1 MKLIFARFLIYARF
15 ALAPLFTLALSLP
28 FSGSAAADTPL
39 PPAAK
44 MNAYV
49 ECVNRL
55 SERSYDSRKRY
66 FSWAAPSGP
75 TGHERIIYGT
85 YTIYDTSGCRKNVA
99 AANAMEPHDPALEAA
114 AAAFVDAV
122 TKLEPLL
129 KEADDYYSA
138 QNYKDDGMAKGK
150 ELHPRLVAAWDAF
163 ANADHNL
170 RDAVEV
176 INDRRAVEKLA
187 AIEKSEGR
195 KAHYYVEALMIHAKH
210 VLVAEKAATP
220 DVPAI
225 TQALNDYEEAIK
237 GAEQASGA
245 GGDAKI
251 GSMFIS
257 NAKSYLVTGKQ
268 LMRRFR
274 DHEPYSAGDR
284 MIMNSGSGWMVEG
297 SPQRLLRDYNQLIDA
312 YNRGPGI

>member
-1 MKLIFARFLIYARF
+1 MKRIFAGTATF
-15 ALAPLFTLALSLP
+15 ASIAAATFIVPVP
-28 FSGSAAADTPL
+28 FNGTAAAADPPL

-75 TGHERIIYGT
+75 TGNERIIYGT
-85 YTIYDTSGCRKNVA
+85 YKIYDTSGCRKNVA
-99 AANAMEPHDPALEAA
+99 AANAMEPHDAALEAA
-114 AAAFVDAV
+114 AAAYVAAV
-122 TKLEPLL
+122 SKLEPLL

-150 ELHPRLVAAWDAF
+150 ALHPRLVAAWDAF
-163 ANADHNL
+163 ASADHNL

-176 INDRRAVEKLA
+176 INDRRALEKLA

-195 KAHYYVEALMIHAKH
+195 KAHYYVEALMIYAKR

-220 DVPAI
+220 DVAAI
-225 TQALNDYEEAIK
+225 TQGLNEYEEAIK
-237 GAEQASGA
+237 GVEQASGA
-245 GGDAKI
+245 GGDVKI
-251 GSMFIS
+251 GSVFIG
-257 NAKSYLVTGKQ
+257 NARSYLMTGKQ

-274 DHEPYSAGDR
+274 DREPYSAGDR

>member
-1 MKLIFARFLIYARF
+1 MKPIPASILIRASVVLGATC
-15 ALAPLFTLALSLP
+15 ALPLVLLLA
-28 FSGSAAADTPL
+28 GTAAAAPL

-55 SERSYDSRKRY
+55 SERAYDSRKRY
-66 FSWAAPSGP
+66 FSWAAQSGP

-99 AANAMEPHDPALEAA
+99 AANAMDPHDTALEAA
-114 AAAFVDAV
+114 ATAYADAV
-122 TKLEPLL
+122 GKLEPLL

-138 QNYKDDGMAKGK
+138 ENYKDDKMAKGK

-163 ANADHNL
+163 ASADHNL

-176 INDRRAVEKLA
+176 INDKRALEKLA
-187 AIEKSEGR
+187 AIEQSEGR
-195 KAHYYVEALMIHAKH
+195 KAHYYVEALMIHAKR
-210 VLVAEKAATP
+210 VLLAEKAAAP
-220 DVPAI
+220 DVAAV
-225 TQALNDYEEAIK
+225 TQGLNDYEETIK
-237 GAEQASGA
+237 GAAQASGA

-251 GSMFIS
+251 GSMFMS
-257 NAKSYLVTGKQ
+257 NAKSHLVTGKQ
-268 LMRRFR
+268 LMRRMR
-274 DHEPYSAGDR
+274 DHEPYSTGDR

-297 SPQRLLRDYNQLIDA
+297 SPERLLRDYNQLVDA